1 MNFTNIPNKVVI
13 DIIKRIDLSKFIGST
28 TTYDNVS
35 YNIII
40 TGSVGV
46 GKSTV
51 AQLIYEILKELY
63 DNVKIYPEYIKQTFN
78 NVQLGSLMLDAKVNN
93 LITTETFQNFVL
105 DIWEYQLKNNNF
117 KQHNTI
123 NILERLPEDAVT
135 CFTKE
140 SYDNGDI
147 STLGWNNINHRLD
160 LMNKKYNVPS
170 SLNCEFIL
178 INNNGK
184 LVDTIQDIINII
196 SDDIKNGI
204 QNRLFGLII
213 DDEKYIN
220 RIIERGR
227 ESELNTDLSIFKYYN
242 DYYNNLYIKL
252 KSKQKNN

>member
-1 MNFTNIPNKVVI
+1 MNFTNIPNKVII
-13 DIIKRIDLSKFIGST
+13 DIIKQIDLSKFIGLVT
-28 TTYDNVS
+28 LYKDIS

-63 DNVKIYPEYIKQTFN
+63 NNVKIYPEYINQTFN
-78 NVQLGSLMLDAKVNN
+78 NIPIGSLMLDAKVNN
-93 LITTETFQNFVL
+93 LISADTFQNFVL
-105 DIWEYQLKNNNF
+105 DIWEHQLKNNEF
-117 KQHNTI
+117 KKNNTI

-140 SYDNGDI
+140 SYDNGNM
-147 STLGWNNINHRLD
+147 STLAWNNINHRLQ
-160 LMNKKYNVPS
+160 LITEKYNVPS
-170 SLNCEFIL
+170 SMNCEFKL

-184 LVDTIQDIINII
+184 LTETIQNIINVIC
-196 SDDIKNGI
+196 DDIKNGVR
-204 QNRLFGLII
+204 NRLFGLII

-227 ESELNTDLSIFKYYN
+227 LSELNTDLTIFKHYNEYYTKL
-242 DYYNNLYIKL
+242 YNKL
-252 KSKQKNN
+252 KLNTL